1 MIPVKVTIIMATYNR
16 AHFIVETLQTIKK
29 QSFTEWECLIIDDG
43 GTDNTKEIITPI
55 LKQDNR
61 FQLLKRPDNY
71 KKGLPGCRNFGLDLA
86 KGDCVIFFDDDDIVH
101 PDNLKTSLEVIERN
115 KVDFCHYQKM
125 SFEVHKPSIENNPIT
140 IVESLTKTDIL
151 KVVTQEI
158 GLASCTVLWKK
169 QCFDTIRF
177 NENLLYAEEWECYS
191 RIISENFKGIT
202 ISNVLYYNRKHPESN
217 TGQFIRKNIIHRK
230 SYTKAILLVIQ
241 NLKEKQLLTYSLKRY
256 FITISHD
263 LKEFNLFKTILISL
277 ELPTFE
283 KLKWIFFYTTLSLRL
298 KLFGIKKTIK
308 SRFN

>member
-61 FQLLKRPDNY
+61 FHLLKRPDNY

-125 SFEVHKPSIENNPIT
+125 SFEVHKPSIENNPIA

-169 QCFDTIRF
+169 HCFDTIRF
-177 NENLLYAEEWECYS
+177 NENLFYAEEWECYIRLITNGFS
-191 RIISENFKGIT
+191 GIM
-202 ISNVLYYNRKHPESN
+202 IDNILYYNRKHANSN
-217 TGQFIRKNIIHRK
+217 TSEFYNNNFIRRE

-241 NLKEKQLLTYSLKRY
+241 NLKQRQLLSYSLKRY
-256 FITISHD
+256 FISKSIVVP
-263 LKEFNLFKTILISL
+263 LKNTIL
-277 ELPTFE
+277 
-283 KLKWIFFYTTLSLRL
+283 LSQFLL
-298 KLFGIKKTIK
+298 T
-308 SRFN
+308 